1 MKKLG
6 LVLTVMVALAGVAY
20 ASSLAIPWFVD
31 NALPGAGWPP
41 AAKNTTLIYLKN
53 NTDDV
58 LVAEITYYSAEGVN
72 LGPEYPANTFAI
84 DPKASVAF
92 RPVVADPN
100 GTLPGG
106 TLLGLEGPAGI
117 AIPDRPVDVDT
128 KQNGSAVVSWTGG
141 PTDVQGML
149 ATTSMALSY
158 AHLLPPGT

>member
-41 AAKNTTLIYLKN
+41 SAKNTTLIYLKN

-72 LGPEYPANTFAI
+72 LGPEYPENTFAI

-100 GTLPGG
+100 GSLPGG
-106 TLLGLEGPAGI
+106 ALNGLEAAAGI
-117 AIPDRPVDVDT
+117 AIPDRPVDVDP
-128 KQNGSAVVSWTGG
+128 KSNGSATISWTGG
-141 PTDVQGML
+141 PTDLQGML
-149 ATTSMALSY
+149 ATTSLALSY